1 MFEIFTEPVVKYLN
15 SCRGYFYNIYNPI
28 QSNPHGPALTHLM
41 CLHNRSIGMI
51 AMKGQSVLEEK
62 QTPLPQAALHAEK
75 KLVPASRPMT
85 VQASFD
91 RNELKC

>member
-1 MFEIFTEPVVKYLN
+1 
-15 SCRGYFYNIYNPI
+15 
-28 QSNPHGPALTHLM
+28 
-41 CLHNRSIGMI
+41 MI